1 MEGVYKKESGA
12 YMQKVIEIK
21 DGIARKPEWRM
32 KTPVNFELLSGEQL
46 AVIGKNA
53 SGKSMFI
60 DMLTGKHPLVSDN
73 SLKYDFSPDN
83 HEYASDNIK
92 YIRFKDS
99 YGSDTDRAYYMQQRW
114 NQGELGDS
122 YITVAH
128 KVKTEYGNL
137 LKKVAED
144 DAYMRLYNMFSI
156 DTIMDKRIISLSS
169 GELRRLILALA
180 ILNQPRI
187 LIIDNPFIGLDCQTR
202 EMLKA
207 ILKTLC
213 ETQIIQLILVVDE
226 HKEIPDF
233 ITHVIEVCNMSVMPK
248 QTREEYVSRHNITAA
263 EDASHG
269 YDRRNEII
277 KLPYE
282 NDKKTFSYEYAIRMR
297 DVTISYGNN
306 LILNKINWCVKN
318 GERWAITGRNGSGK
332 STLLSIVCA
341 DNPQSYACD
350 VTLFD
355 KRRGCGESI
364 WEIKRHI
371 GYVSPEM
378 HRAFKHDIPAINI
391 VRSGLDDSKVINRR
405 LTEETSALCHF
416 WMDRFGI
423 EHLAERTFLK
433 MSSGEQR
440 LVLLARAF
448 VKDPE
453 LLILD
458 EPLHGLDNDN
468 KTLANNIIDA
478 FCERKNKTLIVVT
491 HYKEELPR
499 CIDRELKL
507 EKS

>member
-306 LILNKINWCVKN
+306 LIL
-318 GERWAITGRNGSGK
+318 
-332 STLLSIVCA
+332 
-341 DNPQSYACD
+341 
-350 VTLFD
+350 
-355 KRRGCGESI
+355 
-364 WEIKRHI
+364 
-371 GYVSPEM
+371 
-378 HRAFKHDIPAINI
+378 
-391 VRSGLDDSKVINRR
+391 
-405 LTEETSALCHF
+405 
-416 WMDRFGI
+416 
-423 EHLAERTFLK
+423 
-433 MSSGEQR
+433 
-440 LVLLARAF
+440 
-448 VKDPE
+448 
-453 LLILD
+453 
-458 EPLHGLDNDN
+458 
-468 KTLANNIIDA
+468 
-478 FCERKNKTLIVVT
+478 
-491 HYKEELPR
+491 
-499 CIDRELKL
+499 L
-507 EKS
+507 EFNL